1 MSTPL
6 RILVTGAGRGIGRSI
21 SQKLLE
27 QGHRVALCA
36 RTQSDLEL
44 LTANYPDSSLAITAD
59 VLAPGISESV
69 IANVTGQWGGVD
81 VIILNAG
88 DAVSVPLEKT
98 NDETWDHML
107 DLNLTA
113 PFKFMRAAI
122 PAMRAQGSGNIIVV
136 ASKAGLI
143 GEPNVAAYTAAK
155 HGVVGLVRAAAT
167 ELGKYGITV
176 NAVCPDFV
184 DTPMI
189 ARSLE
194 LAAERTGKNV
204 EEMRSAL
211 ESKLPGQRLLTPDE
225 VADAVIL
232 FVGNKETNGV
242 TQLLE
247 GGH

>member
-1 MSTPL
+1 MTTPL

-21 SQKLLE
+21 SEKLLA
-27 QGHRVALCA
+27 QGHRVAICA
-36 RTQSDLEL
+36 RTQSDLDSL
-44 LTANYPDSSLAITAD
+44 SALYPESSLAIAAD
-59 VLAPGISESV
+59 VLAESISESV
-69 IANVTGQWGGVD
+69 IAKVTAQWGGID
-81 VIILNAG
+81 VLILNAG
-88 DAVSVPLEKT
+88 DAVSLPIEKT
-98 NDETWDHML
+98 SDSVWIHML

-113 PFKFMRAAI
+113 PFKFIRAAL
-122 PAMRAQGSGNIIVV
+122 PAMKSQNSGNIIVV

-167 ELGKYGITV
+167 ELIKYGITV

-194 LAAERTGKNV
+194 LAAERTGKDV
-204 EEMRSAL
+204 KEMRSAL

-225 VADAVIL
+225 VADAVIS

>member
-1 MSTPL
+1 MTTPL

-21 SQKLLE
+21 SEKLLA
-27 QGHRVALCA
+27 QGHRVAICA
-36 RTQSDLEL
+36 RTQSDLDSL
-44 LTANYPDSSLAITAD
+44 SALYPESSLAIAAD
-59 VLAPGISESV
+59 VLAESISESV
-69 IANVTGQWGGVD
+69 IAKVTAQWGGID
-81 VIILNAG
+81 VLILNAG
-88 DAVSVPLEKT
+88 DAVSLPIEKT
-98 NDETWDHML
+98 SDSVWIHML

-113 PFKFMRAAI
+113 PFKFIRAAL
-122 PAMRAQGSGNIIVV
+122 PAMKSQNSGNIIVV

-167 ELGKYGITV
+167 ELNKYGITV

-194 LAAERTGKNV
+194 LAAERTGKDV
-204 EEMRSAL
+204 KEMRSAL

-225 VADAVIL
+225 VADAVIS

>member
-21 SQKLLE
+21 SEKLLAE
-27 QGHRVALCA
+27 GHRVAICA
-36 RTQSDLEL
+36 RTQSDLDSL
-44 LTANYPDSSLAITAD
+44 AALYPESSLAITAD
-59 VLAPGISESV
+59 VLAEGIAESV
-69 IANVTGQWGGVD
+69 IAKVTGQWGSVD

-88 DAVSVPLEKT
+88 DAISVPLEKT
-98 NDETWDHML
+98 SDTTWSQML

-113 PFKFMRAAI
+113 PFKFIRAAI
-122 PAMRAQGSGNIIVV
+122 PAMKAQGSGNIIVV

-155 HGVVGLVRAAAT
+155 HGVVGLVRAAAS
-167 ELGKYGITV
+167 ELNKYGITV

-194 LAAERTGKNV
+194 IAAERTGKNV

-211 ESKLPGQRLLTPDE
+211 ESKLPGQRLLTPAE
-225 VADAVIL
+225 VADAVIA
-232 FVGNKETNGV
+232 FIGNSETNGV

>member
-1 MSTPL
+1 
-6 RILVTGAGRGIGRSI
+6 
-21 SQKLLE
+21 
-27 QGHRVALCA
+27 
-36 RTQSDLEL
+36 
-44 LTANYPDSSLAITAD
+44 
-59 VLAPGISESV
+59 
-69 IANVTGQWGGVD
+69 
-81 VIILNAG
+81 
-88 DAVSVPLEKT
+88 
-98 NDETWDHML
+98 ML

-122 PAMRAQGSGNIIVV
+122 PAMKAQGSGNIIVV

-155 HGVVGLVRAAAT
+155 HGVVGLVRAAST

-189 ARSLE
+189 TRSLE

-225 VADAVIL
+225 VADAVIS
-232 FVGNKETNGV
+232 FVGNKESNGV

>member
-1 MSTPL
+1 MTTPL

-21 SQKLLE
+21 AEKLLA
-27 QGHRVALCA
+27 QGHRVAICA
-36 RTQSDLEL
+36 RTQSDLDSL
-44 LTANYPDSSLAITAD
+44 AAHYPETSLAIAAD
-59 VLAPGISESV
+59 VLAQGISESV
-69 IANVTGQWGGVD
+69 IAKISGQWGSVD

-98 NDETWDHML
+98 ADTTWNHML

-113 PFKFMRAAI
+113 PFKFIRAVI
-122 PAMRAQGSGNIIVV
+122 PAMKAQGFGNIIVV

-155 HGVVGLVRAAAT
+155 HGVVGLVRAAAS
-167 ELGKYGITV
+167 ELSKYGITV

-194 LAAERTGKNV
+194 IAAERTGKNV
-204 EEMRSAL
+204 EEMRTAL
-211 ESKLPGQRLLTPDE
+211 ESKLPGHRLLTPDE
-225 VADAVIL
+225 VADAVIA

>member
-1 MSTPL
+1 MTTPL

-21 SQKLLE
+21 SEKLLA
-27 QGHRVALCA
+27 QGHHVAICA
-36 RTQSDLEL
+36 RTQSDLDSL
-44 LTANYPDSSLAITAD
+44 AALYPETSLAIAAD
-59 VLAPGISESV
+59 VLAQGISESV
-69 IANVTGQWGGVD
+69 IAKISGQWGGVD

-98 NDETWDHML
+98 ADTTWNHML

-113 PFKFMRAAI
+113 PFKFIRAAI
-122 PAMRAQGSGNIIVV
+122 PAMKAQGSGNIIVV

-155 HGVVGLVRAAAT
+155 HGVVGLVRAAAS
-167 ELGKYGITV
+167 ELSKYGITV

-194 LAAERTGKNV
+194 IAAERTGKNV
-204 EEMRSAL
+204 EEMRTAL
-211 ESKLPGQRLLTPDE
+211 ESKLPGHRLLSPDE
-225 VADAVIL
+225 VADAVIA

>member
-1 MSTPL
+1 
-6 RILVTGAGRGIGRSI
+6 
-21 SQKLLE
+21 
-27 QGHRVALCA
+27 
-36 RTQSDLEL
+36 
-44 LTANYPDSSLAITAD
+44 
-59 VLAPGISESV
+59 
-69 IANVTGQWGGVD
+69 
-81 VIILNAG
+81 
-88 DAVSVPLEKT
+88 
-98 NDETWDHML
+98 ML

-232 FVGNKETNGV
+232 FVGNKESNGV